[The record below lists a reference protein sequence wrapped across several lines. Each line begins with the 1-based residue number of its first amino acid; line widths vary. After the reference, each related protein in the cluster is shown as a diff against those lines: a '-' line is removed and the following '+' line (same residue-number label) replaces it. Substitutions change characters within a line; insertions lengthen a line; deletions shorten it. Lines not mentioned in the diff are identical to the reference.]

1 MCANEVVAS
10 LCVSKA
16 TFGVPIK
23 VHKEIKGLDPQF
35 KNQNLRDH
43 MTDLELIFSMLG
55 ERLTTEATRKK
66 DAQGLVENKE
76 AARRGKVAGR
86 RQERCREYF
95 WNQSGFSETILWLG
109 FRKEEIKRSLHN

>member
-1 MCANEVVAS
+1 M
-10 LCVSKA
+10 
-16 TFGVPIK
+16 
-23 VHKEIKGLDPQF
+23 HKEIKGLDPQF

-86 RQERCREYF
+86 LPGKMPRILLESKWFLRQFFGLVLEKKR
-95 WNQSGFSETILWLG
+95 L
-109 FRKEEIKRSLHN
+109 KRSLHN